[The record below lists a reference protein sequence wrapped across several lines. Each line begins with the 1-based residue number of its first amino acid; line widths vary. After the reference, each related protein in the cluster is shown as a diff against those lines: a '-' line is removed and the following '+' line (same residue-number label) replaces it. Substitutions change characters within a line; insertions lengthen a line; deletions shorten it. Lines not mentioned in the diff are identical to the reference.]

1 VTDVVYKFYA
11 DKGYNM
17 SLDVFANALSRVEID
32 PSFPPDLQPYMQKQA
47 EILLADKKID
57 AVPDWKT
64 ALRPDFMER
73 ARTTLTPRRIQLNF
87 ELHRGSN

>member
-1 VTDVVYKFYA
+1 
-11 DKGYNM
+11 
-17 SLDVFANALSRVEID
+17 
-32 PSFPPDLQPYMQKQA
+32 MQKQA